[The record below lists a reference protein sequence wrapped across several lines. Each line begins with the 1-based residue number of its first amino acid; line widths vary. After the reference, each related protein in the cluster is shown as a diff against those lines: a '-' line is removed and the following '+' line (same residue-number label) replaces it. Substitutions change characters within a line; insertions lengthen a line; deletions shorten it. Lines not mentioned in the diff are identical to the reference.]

1 MVEIMFELLVIMTF
15 TQLFRILDGF
25 ITRTGYQRPYYAVH
39 AIHNVGIMTLTVF
52 DVHRSFCHMYTAT
65 EYPINWWAI
74 YLCVALHAYHI
85 IDYFPSLRFDDWL
98 HHGLM
103 IGVAIP
109 LGLTA
114 PAGALFGAN
123 LFFTTGLPGLISYSL
138 LFAERNCWLAK
149 PYVQK
154 MNALTNLWIRAPG
167 CVAQAT
173 LTMATLASAPTV
185 TTLQQVAGFIVA
197 LLTAWNG
204 LYFMEQALSS
214 ATGLSSSN
222 SVAVINAPLASGIN
236 PSSSNSVA
244 VINAPLTHRE
254 RGEQEH
260 GNTGDPSPSHS
271 ARTEPPLAL
280 V

>member
-39 AIHNVGIMTLTVF
+39 AIHNVGIVALTTF

-138 LFAERNCWLAK
+138 LFAERNRWVAK

-185 TTLQQVAGFIVA
+185 TTLQQVSGFIVA

-214 ATGLSSSN
+214 A
-222 SVAVINAPLASGIN
+222 AN

-254 RGEQEH
+254 RGEQGH
-260 GNTGDPSPSHS
+260 GNTDDPSPSHN